1 MSCNFAPRALPR
13 FLATTSPSATLSPS
27 ADFPGSPVIRPT
39 WLRRF
44 RDGTRR
50 ASPVA
55 RRVLVTVLSLS
66 PRRRSPPRRPA
77 CDGPCCLRPP
87 VAGSASGA
95 SHFRGH
101 LCVHSRYG
109 PVTRSPSR
117 GGLRRW
123 ASGHSVSLLPAIQ
136 ATGRLAVAPVGLTP
150 TEHVSLWTHLFFAK
164 TPPSGGQVV
173 DLYQL
178 CISWD
183 NIPDLS
189 RSTSS
194 PCPPPASVPA
204 RCAGQELRLLVLPEL
219 TSPPASLI
227 R

>member
-1 MSCNFAPRALPR
+1 VSVEERHQQGRFAPRTLLR
-13 FLATTSPSATLSPS
+13 FPATTRPSATLSSS

-55 RRVLVTVLSLS
+55 RRVLVTMLSLS

-77 CDGPCCLRPP
+77 CDGPCCLRPW

-109 PVTRSPSR
+109 LVTRSPSR
-117 GGLRRW
+117 GGLGRW
-123 ASGHSVSLLPAIQ
+123 ASGQSVSLLPAIQ
-136 ATGRLAVAPVGLTP
+136 ATGLLALAPVGLTP
-150 TEHVSLWTHLFFAK
+150 TERASLGWTHNPACGSPAPGFPVRFMPRVMGPIMSG
-164 TPPSGGQVV
+164 TPSAVAHTDGPG
-173 DLYQL
+173 
-178 CISWD
+178 
-183 NIPDLS
+183 N
-189 RSTSS
+189 R
-194 PCPPPASVPA
+194 
-204 RCAGQELRLLVLPEL
+204 
-219 TSPPASLI
+219 
-227 R
+227 